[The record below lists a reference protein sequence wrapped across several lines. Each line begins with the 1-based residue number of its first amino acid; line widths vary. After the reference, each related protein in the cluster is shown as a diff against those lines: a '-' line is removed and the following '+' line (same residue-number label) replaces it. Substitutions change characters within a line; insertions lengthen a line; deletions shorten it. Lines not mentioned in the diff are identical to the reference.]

1 MTNNASLVKGM
12 KLAAFLGLL
21 IGIFNF
27 FMMQVFVDNVSIWLR
42 WGFIFLVYYLWHH
55 DCDGGYFCTT
65 PNF

>member
-42 WGFIFLVYYLWHH
+42 WGFIF
-55 DCDGGYFCTT
+55 
-65 PNF
+65 